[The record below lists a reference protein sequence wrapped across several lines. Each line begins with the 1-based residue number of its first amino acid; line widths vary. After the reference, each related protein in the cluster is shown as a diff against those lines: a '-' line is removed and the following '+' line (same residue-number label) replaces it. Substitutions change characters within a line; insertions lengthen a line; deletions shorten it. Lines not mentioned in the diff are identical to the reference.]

1 MQNLGHA
8 DPVLEKLLQFADF
21 NDNGEVRLV
30 IPKKVTT
37 YHPWHSEKHNLFGV
51 YPITLTL

>member
-30 IPKKVTT
+30 IMGKIIM
-37 YHPWHSEKHNLFGV
+37 GR
-51 YPITLTL
+51 

>member
-21 NDNGEVRLV
+21 NDNGEVRVVTTVLELWGKP
-30 IPKKVTT
+30 PKKFVV
-37 YHPWHSEKHNLFGV
+37 PNAKDGK
-51 YPITLTL
+51 